1 MIVEFLKDTRQGFSP
16 KYGEEAKVPQDKRK
30 GLSREEEEILRFLCW
45 STSSALVE
53 SGSGIHTIQQIP
65 KTVEKQVGSEAT
77 KLLRIVRIKDSW
89 EELHKLQKI
98 VTG

>member
-1 MIVEFLKDTRQGFSP
+1 MEKKLKCHRTRGKVFPERRKKYSGFSV
-16 KYGEEAKVPQDKRK
+16 GVH
-30 GLSREEEEILRFLCW
+30 L
-45 STSSALVE
+45 LVE
-53 SGSGIHTIQQIP
+53 SGSAIHTIQQIP

-77 KLLRIVRIKDSW
+77 KLLKIVRIKDSW